1 MNPNAQLKPL
11 GLQISCPLCG
21 QTHSI
26 SQGSLSFYQC
36 GGHHHFVGIDG
47 KSFIEEPNRPS
58 QQKSF

>member
-11 GLQISCPLCG
+11 GLQINCSLCG

-36 GGHHHFVGIDG
+36 GGHHHFVGING
-47 KSFIEEPNRPS
+47 KSFINEPTRQS
-58 QQKSF
+58 KQKSL

>member
-1 MNPNAQLKPL
+1 MRTNSYLKPL
-11 GLQISCPLCG
+11 GFQIQCSLCG

-26 SQGSLSFYQC
+26 SQGSLSFYEC
-36 GGHHHFVGIDG
+36 GGRHHFVGIDG